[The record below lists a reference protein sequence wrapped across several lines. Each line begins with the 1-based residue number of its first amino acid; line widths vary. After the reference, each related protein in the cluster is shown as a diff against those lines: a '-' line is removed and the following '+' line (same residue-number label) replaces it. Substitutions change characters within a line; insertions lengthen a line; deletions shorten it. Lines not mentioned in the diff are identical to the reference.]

1 MTSIKEAQFPA
12 TPSSG
17 ELRKKYGELR
27 EAAQFLS
34 RSRGQYKGQV
44 TRLTTRITEMECELR
59 QFASAAEMTLRQK
72 AELDNLLLK
81 YHDVFE
87 GFDIA
92 GDELEDAWNNYQ
104 GRVWRGNAIGQ
115 LLESVTR
122 FIHQW
127 LAAKKAKREL
137 EGTNESA

>member
-72 AELDNLLLK
+72 AELDNLLLNTTTSLK
-81 YHDVFE
+81 ALRSPVMSWRTH
-87 GFDIA
+87 GTTIR
-92 GDELEDAWNNYQ
+92 DAS
-104 GRVWRGNAIGQ
+104 GVAMP
-115 LLESVTR
+115 SV
-122 FIHQW
+122 
-127 LAAKKAKREL
+127 
-137 EGTNESA
+137 SCSSP